1 MDRFLIFGSVPVPA
15 QGMACAGYSYTG
27 AAFFSLLMGRA
38 ESALG
43 NISRLLESVSTQTGK
58 VGMGATVGPNTM
70 YGERCKKLWPEPCP
84 CMETP
89 LHAADALQVR
99 S

>member
-1 MDRFLIFGSVPVPA
+1 M
-15 QGMACAGYSYTG
+15 
-27 AAFFSLLMGRA
+27 
-38 ESALG
+38 
-43 NISRLLESVSTQTGK
+43 NK
-58 VGMGATVGPNTM
+58 VGMGSTVGPNTM

-99 S
+99 VGDPPGQCSRWWRVSGMYLMMAINTQESVFYNNAATA